1 MKCPTRVE
9 ICSCT
14 WKEDQSK
21 DNTIGI
27 KNGYK
32 YVINYYFL
40 LYVDYKDVQFLLNIN
55 KLYRWLLDIIVK
67 NYTALNN
74 KVKNQNVQGERNI
87 EVQSIALDSPSKLSI
102 HSNPFKPIKELV
114 LKKVIL

>member
-1 MKCPTRVE
+1 M
-9 ICSCT
+9 
-14 WKEDQSK
+14 
-21 DNTIGI
+21 
-27 KNGYK
+27 
-32 YVINYYFL
+32 
-40 LYVDYKDVQFLLNIN
+40 
-55 KLYRWLLDIIVK
+55 K